1 MLRFIAIPSTHK
13 WDFLH
18 SQIVLCKNFLSQN
31 VDNNKTA
38 YYFTSQ
44 DLFYVIAVP
53 FKELPVPSRDKES
66 YSIQAVENA
75 LDVLEALSEID
86 DDVRISQL
94 SEKLAMNKTSV
105 FRLLATF
112 ENRGYVE
119 REEQSGKYRL
129 GLSAYEIGQ
138 KFLSRMGLL
147 RHARPVV
154 ERLARGCN
162 EAVYVVV
169 RRRREALFL
178 DMVDTTQKV
187 KIVSLV
193 GKRYALD
200 ATAAGQVLLAFNP
213 LQDQDKAVGSTP
225 DLSVVRGH
233 GYAHDSGALGEGIAS
248 IAAPLFGSGGK
259 LHGAIC
265 VVGPEFRLS
274 PETIKGQILN
284 PLLDTC
290 GIISS
295 KLGWHSPYIP
305 RSLT

>member
-1 MLRFIAIPSTHK
+1 MT
-13 WDFLH
+13 
-18 SQIVLCKNFLSQN
+18 
-31 VDNNKTA
+31 
-38 YYFTSQ
+38 
-44 DLFYVIAVP
+44 
-53 FKELPVPSRDKES
+53 SRDKES

-75 LDVLEALSEID
+75 LDVLEALSEVEE
-86 DDVRISQL
+86 DVRISQL

-119 REEQSGKYRL
+119 REERSGKYRL

-162 EAVYVVV
+162 EAVYVAV
-169 RRRREALFL
+169 RRRKEVLFL

-193 GKRYALD
+193 GKRFPLET
-200 ATAAGQVLLAFNP
+200 TAAGQIVLAFNNI
-213 LQDQDKAVGSTP
+213 QDNAKTETP
-225 DLSVVRGH
+225 PSLTSQLALVRKQ
-233 GYAHDSGALGEGIAS
+233 GYAQDAGALGEGITS
-248 IAAPLFGSGGK
+248 VAAPLFGSGGK

-265 VVGPEFRLS
+265 VVGPEFRL
-274 PETIKGQILN
+274 PKEVVQKDILGQ
-284 PLLDTC
+284 LLDTC

-305 RSLT
+305 RNLT

>member
-1 MLRFIAIPSTHK
+1 MS
-13 WDFLH
+13 
-18 SQIVLCKNFLSQN
+18 
-31 VDNNKTA
+31 
-38 YYFTSQ
+38 
-44 DLFYVIAVP
+44 
-53 FKELPVPSRDKES
+53 SRDKES

-162 EAVYVVV
+162 EAVYIVVK
-169 RRRREALFL
+169 RRNEVLFL

-193 GKRYALD
+193 GKRYPLET
-200 ATAAGQVLLAFNP
+200 TAAGQVLLAFNQLKEKSP
-213 LQDQDKAVGSTP
+213 DEKAQIPVKQ
-225 DLSVVRGH
+225 LAEVRSH
-233 GYAHDSGALGEGIAS
+233 GYALDNGALGEGITS
-248 IAAPLFGSGGK
+248 VAAPLFGSGGK

-265 VVGPEFRLS
+265 LVGPEFRLS
-274 PETIKGQILN
+274 NSVIQDQILN

-305 RSLT
+305 RNLT

>member
-1 MLRFIAIPSTHK
+1 M
-13 WDFLH
+13 
-18 SQIVLCKNFLSQN
+18 
-31 VDNNKTA
+31 
-38 YYFTSQ
+38 
-44 DLFYVIAVP
+44 
-53 FKELPVPSRDKES
+53 PSRDKES

-119 REEQSGKYRL
+119 REERSGKYRL

-154 ERLARGCN
+154 ERLVRGCD
-162 EAVYVVV
+162 EAVYIAV
-169 RRRREALFL
+169 RRRKEVLFL

-193 GKRYALD
+193 GKRYPLE
-200 ATAAGQVLLAFNP
+200 TTSAGQVLLSLNHT
-213 LQDQDKAVGSTP
+213 QDKTEAHADRSAPGEYA
-225 DLSVVRGH
+225 LIRRQ
-233 GYAHDSGALGEGIAS
+233 GYAIDSGALGEGITS
-248 IAAPLFGSGGK
+248 VSAPLFGGGGK
-259 LHGAIC
+259 LHGVLC
-265 VVGPEFRLS
+265 VVGPEFRMTE
-274 PETIKGQILN
+274 ETIQNQIIT
-284 PLLDTC
+284 PLFDAC

-305 RSLT
+305 RNLT

>member
-1 MLRFIAIPSTHK
+1 M
-13 WDFLH
+13 
-18 SQIVLCKNFLSQN
+18 
-31 VDNNKTA
+31 
-38 YYFTSQ
+38 
-44 DLFYVIAVP
+44 
-53 FKELPVPSRDKES
+53 PSRDKES

-119 REEQSGKYRL
+119 REELSGKYRL

-147 RHARPVV
+147 RHARPVA

-162 EAVYVVV
+162 EAVYIVV
-169 RRRREALFL
+169 RRGKEVLFL
-178 DMVDTTQKV
+178 DSVDTTQKV

-193 GKRYALD
+193 GNRYPVET
-200 ATAAGQVLLAFNP
+200 TAAGQVLLAFDNTQKSQGSDKEQVEDNQ
-213 LQDQDKAVGSTP
+213 LMAVSRQGFAQDSD
-225 DLSVVRGH
+225 
-233 GYAHDSGALGEGIAS
+233 ALGDGITS
-248 IAAPLFGSGGK
+248 VAAPLFGSGGK
-259 LHGAIC
+259 LHGVLCI
-265 VVGPEFRLS
+265 VGPEFRL
-274 PETIKGQILN
+274 PQEVIQKQILN

-290 GIISS
+290 SIISS
-295 KLGWHSPYIP
+295 KLGWHSPHSP
-305 RSLT
+305 RNLT

>member
-1 MLRFIAIPSTHK
+1 M
-13 WDFLH
+13 
-18 SQIVLCKNFLSQN
+18 
-31 VDNNKTA
+31 
-38 YYFTSQ
+38 
-44 DLFYVIAVP
+44 
-53 FKELPVPSRDKES
+53 PSRDKES

-119 REEQSGKYRL
+119 REERSGKYRL

-162 EAVYVVV
+162 EAVYIAV
-169 RRRREALFL
+169 RRRHEVLLL

-187 KIVSLV
+187 KIVPLV
-193 GKRYALD
+193 GGRYPLET
-200 ATAAGQVLLAFNP
+200 TAAGQVLLAFQEPPERHVTDTAMAMVNQ
-213 LQDQDKAVGSTP
+213 LARIQS
-225 DLSVVRGH
+225 RGF
-233 GYAHDSGALGEGIAS
+233 ALDSGALGEGIAS
-248 IAAPLFGSGGK
+248 VAAPIFGGGGK
-259 LHGAIC
+259 LHGVLC

-274 PETIKGQILN
+274 QEFIENQILSQ
-284 PLLDTC
+284 LLDTC

-295 KLGWHSPYIP
+295 KLGWHSSYIP
-305 RSLT
+305 RTQA

>member
-1 MLRFIAIPSTHK
+1 M
-13 WDFLH
+13 
-18 SQIVLCKNFLSQN
+18 
-31 VDNNKTA
+31 
-38 YYFTSQ
+38 
-44 DLFYVIAVP
+44 
-53 FKELPVPSRDKES
+53 PSRDKES

-154 ERLARGCN
+154 ERLARSCN
-162 EAVYVVV
+162 EAVYVAV
-169 RRRREALFL
+169 RRRSDVLFL

-187 KIVSLV
+187 KIVSIV
-193 GKRYALD
+193 GKRYPLES
-200 ATAAGQVLLAFNP
+200 TAAGQVLLAFNHAKEIASADNLP
-213 LQDQDKAVGSTP
+213 LDSKPHVAI
-225 DLSVVRGH
+225 RGQ
-233 GYAHDSGALGEGIAS
+233 GYMMDNGALGEGITS
-248 IAAPLFGSGGK
+248 VAAPLFGSGGK
-259 LHGAIC
+259 LHGAVV
-265 VVGPEFRLS
+265 VVGPEFRMS
-274 PETIKGQILN
+274 TDIIQENILN
-284 PLLDTC
+284 PLLDSC

-305 RSLT
+305 RNLT

>member
-1 MLRFIAIPSTHK
+1 MT
-13 WDFLH
+13 
-18 SQIVLCKNFLSQN
+18 
-31 VDNNKTA
+31 
-38 YYFTSQ
+38 
-44 DLFYVIAVP
+44 
-53 FKELPVPSRDKES
+53 SRDKES

-119 REEQSGKYRL
+119 REERSGKYRL

-162 EAVYVVV
+162 EAVYITV
-169 RRRREALFL
+169 RRRKEVLFL

-193 GKRYALD
+193 GKRYPIES
-200 ATAAGQVLLAFNP
+200 TAAGQVLLAFNDIHENDEVKATSSPQP
-213 LQDQDKAVGSTP
+213 LTAV
-225 DLSVVRGH
+225 RRQ
-233 GYAHDSGALGEGIAS
+233 GYALDHGSLGEGITS
-248 IAAPLFGSGGK
+248 IAAPLFGGGGK
-259 LHGAIC
+259 LHGVLC
-265 VVGPEFRLS
+265 VVGPEFRMS
-274 PETIKGQILN
+274 EDAIQKAILN
-284 PLLDTC
+284 QLLDTC

-305 RSLT
+305 RNLT

>member
-1 MLRFIAIPSTHK
+1 M
-13 WDFLH
+13 
-18 SQIVLCKNFLSQN
+18 QII
-31 VDNNKTA
+31 DNNKTA
-38 YYFTSQ
+38 YYFILRRLCLPFTC
-44 DLFYVIAVP
+44 DVIRSYR
-53 FKELPVPSRDKES
+53 VPSREKDS

-147 RHARPVV
+147 RHARPVM

-162 EAVYVVV
+162 EAVYVAV
-169 RRRREALFL
+169 RRRREVLFL
-178 DMVDTTQKV
+178 DMIDTTQKV

-193 GKRYALD
+193 GRRYPLD
-200 ATAAGQVLLAFNP
+200 TTAAGHVLQAFDKGQVNAEAELQKPGPNP
-213 LQDQDKAVGSTP
+213 YAAT
-225 DLSVVRGH
+225 RGQ
-233 GYAHDSGALGEGIAS
+233 GYAQDHGALGEGIAS
-248 IAAPLFGSGGK
+248 VAAPLFGHGGK
-259 LHGAIC
+259 LHGAVC
-265 VVGPEFRLS
+265 VVGPAFRL
-274 PETIKGQILN
+274 PVEVIQDQILN
-284 PLLDTC
+284 SLLDTC

-305 RSLT
+305 RDLT